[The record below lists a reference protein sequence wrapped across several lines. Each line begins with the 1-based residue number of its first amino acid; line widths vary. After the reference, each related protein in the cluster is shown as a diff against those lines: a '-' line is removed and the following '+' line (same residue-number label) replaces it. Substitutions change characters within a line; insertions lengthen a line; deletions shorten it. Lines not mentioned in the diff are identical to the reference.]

1 MKEQPIR
8 TKPPDLGAIRRVVI
22 KVGTR
27 VISRADARQACA
39 AVWQG
44 LLMGLYEAGF
54 GRSGVTC
61 GQVLLTEG
69 DFDDR
74 SRHLKTRAMLGALL
88 AHGAAPVIN
97 EDDAVTAEKLATVA
111 GNDRPVFSEN
121 DRLAA
126 LVACKLESLREGV
139 RSLAR
144 RPDPMDEVLRETELD
159 EGLILRQ
166 VPSPL
171 GVLLKGG
178 REAGRTNRVL
188 ISCLR
193 DALCDVQLDPNAVA
207 GLEGREDA
215 AAAPELHDLVETIRA
230 STRIPVLGHSEGV
243 CHPYVDDKADPEMAA
258 RLAVDGK
265 SDYPAAR
272 NATEALLI
280 HRGFLPR
287 VRALRDALAE
297 SGVELRVDEIC
308 KSHFPGS
315 ISATEADRGRE
326 YGDEVLAVFAVDDV
340 REAIEKI
347 HRHGSGHTDAIVTE
361 AQETATVFLRE
372 VDSASVFH
380 NASTR
385 FADGYRFG
393 LGAEVGISTGR
404 IHARGPVGVEGL
416 LTTRWILRG
425 RGQCAG
431 DYGPGKRSFKHSPRG
446 VS

>member
-1 MKEQPIR
+1 MSLEVRAVAKGVRNAQR
-8 TKPPDLGAIRRVVI
+8 RLGAAGGSKR
-22 KVGTR
+22 TEALHSL
-27 VISRADARQACA
+27 SRLLSAREDEILEANRGDLDAA
-39 AVWQG
+39 
-44 LLMGLYEAGF
+44 
-54 GRSGVTC
+54 
-61 GQVLLTEG
+61 
-69 DFDDR
+69 
-74 SRHLKTRAMLGALL
+74 RASAL
-88 AHGAAPVIN
+88 AAPLM
-97 EDDAVTAEKLATVA
+97 A
-111 GNDRPVFSEN
+111 
-121 DRLAA
+121 RLALDA
-126 LVACKLESLREGV
+126 HKLENLREGV
-139 RSLAR
+139 LSLAR
-144 RPDPMDEVLRETELD
+144 RPDPMAEVLRETELD

-171 GVLLKGG
+171 GVLLVIFESRPDAVVQIGALAIRSGNGVLLKGG

-188 ISCLR
+188 VECLR
-193 DALCDVQLDPNAVA
+193 ESLADAGLDPNAVA

-215 AAAPELHDLVETIRA
+215 AAALDLHDLVDVVIPRGSGELLETIRR

-243 CHPYVDDKADPEMAA
+243 CHLYIDEKADPEMAA

-265 SDYPAAR
+265 CDYPSAC

-280 HRGFLPR
+280 HREFLPR
-287 VRALRDALAE
+287 AGALMTALAE
-297 SGVELRVDEIC
+297 AGVEPRADQFC
-308 KSHFPGS
+308 KPCFPDS
-315 ISATEADRGRE
+315 ILATEADRGRE
-326 YGDEVLAVFAVDDV
+326 YGDKILALFAVTDV
-340 REAIEKI
+340 WEAIEMI

-361 AQETATVFLRE
+361 NPDTATIFLRE

-431 DYGPGKRSFKHSPRG
+431 DYGPGKRSFTHRSRKTT
-446 VS
+446 